1 MPRVKPKRHGAGMDM
16 TAMVDVAFLLLTFF
30 ILTAQFRA
38 QDAATIETPSS
49 ISGIKVPDK
58 DIMTISL
65 SKEGNVYFG
74 IDNMMKRRD
83 MLDNFAAANG
93 LSFTEKEKKA
103 FSLLSSFGM
112 PKNQLKAFLNLD
124 PEKRNA
130 YKQPGIPV
138 DSTGARPENE
148 LKDWVFN
155 ARKANNDLR
164 IALKGDNL
172 AKFPNFK
179 NVLSTLQAQNINK
192 FNLITGTEAPPAGW
206 KSDEPETPKSH

>member
-58 DIMTISL
+58 DIMTIAI
-65 SKEGNVYFG
+65 GNDGKVYFG
-74 IDNMMKRRD
+74 IDNQQKRLA

-93 LSFTEKEKKA
+93 MSFSDKEKIN
-103 FSLLSSFGM
+103 FSKLASFGV
-112 PKNQLKAFLNLD
+112 PKAQLKAFLNLD
-124 PEKRNA
+124 GEARNKV
-130 YKQPGIPV
+130 KQPGLPT
-138 DSTGARPENE
+138 DSTGAGATNE
-148 LKDWVFN
+148 LKDWIYN
-155 ARKANNDLR
+155 SRKANNDLR

-172 AKFPNFK
+172 SKFPVFK
-179 NVLSTLQAQNINK
+179 DVLATLQAQNINK

-206 KSDEPETPKSH
+206 KNE